1 MEVKAMLWIQKYAVI
16 LGKIMVPRQSESY
29 VLHKPCEFLL
39 KFDSVTTFPFLN
51 FAYYLRNKYVKL
63 KTSSSMFSG

>member
-1 MEVKAMLWIQKYAVI
+1 MEIKAMLWIQKNAVI

-51 FAYYLRNKYVKL
+51 FAY
-63 KTSSSMFSG
+63 